1 MVDLE
6 YLKEWLKTILYMNV
20 LLLIFDSLVQTTK
33 YEKYFRFFSGFLM
46 MLCLLKPLVDL
57 SGARDYMDAS
67 YIQNELKNELH
78 LIGKSED
85 LKGMEKEIREEYD
98 RAIENQIAE
107 MAAACNIEITDLRI
121 RWEEETNQM
130 KKLEIEGKENGE
142 NNNSPK
148 LHSFR
153 ETLMQFYNLDSRN
166 IIISVVG

>member
-57 SGARDYMDAS
+57 SGANGYMDAS
-67 YIQNELKNELH
+67 YIQNELKNELR

-85 LKGMEKEIREEYD
+85 LKGMKKEIREEYD
-98 RAIENQIAE
+98 RAIENQISE
-107 MAAACNIEITDLRI
+107 MAAACNIEIKDVKI
-121 RWEEETNQM
+121 QWEEETNQM
-130 KKLEIEGKENGE
+130 KKLRIKGKSSGE
-142 NNNSPK
+142 NEKSPN

-153 ETLMQFYNLDSRN
+153 ETLKQFYNLDSEN
-166 IIISVVG
+166 LIIEIQE